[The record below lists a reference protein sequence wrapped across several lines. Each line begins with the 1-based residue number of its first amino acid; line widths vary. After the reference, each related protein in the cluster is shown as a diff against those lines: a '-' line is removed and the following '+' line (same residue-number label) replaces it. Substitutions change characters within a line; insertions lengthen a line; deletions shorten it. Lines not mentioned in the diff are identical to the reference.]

1 MPISTAARSTISAPP
16 PRGSALAPEVTQRLY
31 HYGGAM
37 PGRRHRPNARVIL
50 LDQSG
55 RVLLM
60 HVDDPTDDQPAFWI
74 TPGGGFETGESPAD
88 AAVRELMEETG
99 LATSTGALAS
109 PVARSEGSWE
119 FRGEALY
126 SVSHHFFLRT
136 DAFELNDQNW
146 TDEEREF
153 HQGWRWWSADELDA
167 TDDIIYPVGLAGLVR
182 MLHRGER
189 PEPPLELPFSY
200 E

>member
-1 MPISTAARSTISAPP
+1 M
-16 PRGSALAPEVTQRLY
+16 E
-31 HYGGAM
+31 
-37 PGRRHRPNARVIL
+37 GRRLRPNARVIL

-55 RVLLM
+55 QVLLL
-60 HVDDPTDDQPAFWI
+60 HVNDPMDDEPAFWI
-74 TPGGGFETGESPAD
+74 TPGGGVEPGESAVE
-88 AAVRELMEETG
+88 AAVREVNEETG
-99 LATSTGALAS
+99 LQTSPAVLGS

-126 SVSHHFFLRT
+126 SVSHHFFLRA
-136 DAFELNDQNW
+136 DAFELSDEHW

-153 HQGWRWWSADELDA
+153 HQGWRWWSADELEA
-167 TDDIIYPVGLAGLVR
+167 TEEIVYPPRLAGLVR

-189 PEPPLELPFSY
+189 PESPVELPFSY